1 MANVFTDFLNGVVNG
16 ATHPKGQ
23 MGDFQH
29 AARMF
34 TDDTFRLA
42 PKLKF
47 QFHVAF
53 SINNAVLK
61 NPALNIRHKN
71 EINMLVK
78 SVALPNF
85 NVKTETVNQYN
96 RKHVIQTGIEYAPI
110 TIKFHD
116 DNMGV
121 VNQLWQNYYGYYYA
135 DSSTAKVSGSYLRN
149 PMLNASYIR
158 GRYGLD
164 NNVSLPFFNKI
175 TIYQMARQEYVS
187 YTLVN
192 PLIQN
197 WNHENMDYSSSGVHE
212 NSMTLAYE
220 AVHYGAGRVQRGD
233 PEGFALEHYDL
244 SPSPLSLAGGG
255 TSTLFGN
262 AGVLAGAGDVL
273 GNVFSG
279 NAFESPANFITTAI
293 KAVNTYQNSKKLT
306 TAGIKEEGR
315 NIITKSLNSVAT
327 TGISGINGVVMPQS
341 TVTTN
346 TTVQATPA
354 NLFPG
359 TGP

>member
-1 MANVFTDFLNGVVNG
+1 MANIFTNFLNGVAYG

-53 SINNAVLK
+53 SINPSALK
-61 NPALNIRHKN
+61 NIGLSLRHKN

-85 NVKTETVNQYN
+85 NITTETVNQYN
-96 RKHVIQTGIEYAPI
+96 RKKVVQTKIEYAPI

-135 DSSTAKVSGSYLRN
+135 DSNSAKTAGSYNRTA
-149 PMLNASYIR
+149 MLNSSYVR
-158 GRYGLD
+158 TPYGLD
-164 NNVSLPFFNKI
+164 NNSSIPFFNKI

-187 YTLVN
+187 YTIVN
-192 PLIQN
+192 PLISN
-197 WNHENMDYSSSGVHE
+197 WNHEGMDYSSSNVHE

-220 AVHYGAGRVQRGD
+220 AVYYGSGIVQPGD
-233 PEGFALEHYDL
+233 PEGFALEHYDR
-244 SPSPLSLAGGG
+244 SPSPLSVAGGG
-255 TSTLFGN
+255 TATLFGN
-262 AGVLAGAGDVL
+262 GGVISGASQVL
-273 GNVFSG
+273 GSVFSG
-279 NAFESPANFITTAI
+279 GAFESPASFISTAI
-293 KAVNTYQNSKKLT
+293 KAVNTYENTKKLT
-306 TAGIKEEGR
+306 SAGLKQEGQ
-315 NIITKSLNSVAT
+315 NIIIKTLNGVAN
-327 TGISGINGVVMPQS
+327 TGISGVNGVAFPQT
-341 TVTTN
+341 TVNN
-346 TTVQATPA
+346 TTTTSATPVK
-354 NLFPG
+354 LF
-359 TGP
+359 

>member
-1 MANVFTDFLNGVVNG
+1 MANAFNGFLNGVVNG

-29 AARMF
+29 AARLF

-53 SINNAVLK
+53 SINSAALK
-61 NPALNIRHKN
+61 NLALSQRHVN

-85 NVKTETVNQYN
+85 TLGVETVNQYN
-96 RKHVIQTGIEYAPI
+96 RKRVVQTKIDYQPI

-121 VNQLWQNYYGYYYA
+121 VNQLWQNYYGYYFA
-135 DSSTAKVSGSYLRN
+135 DSNSAKAIGAYGQTAMRG
-149 PMLNASYIR
+149 ASSIR
-158 GRYGLD
+158 APYGLD
-164 NNVSLPFFNKI
+164 NNSSVPFFNKI
-175 TIYQMARQEYVS
+175 TIYQLARQEYTS

-192 PLIQN
+192 PKITS
-197 WNHENMDYSSSGVHE
+197 WNHEGMDYSNTTPHE
-212 NSMTLAYE
+212 NTMGLAYE
-220 AVHYGAGRVQRGD
+220 AVYYGAGRVQPGD
-233 PEGFALEHYDL
+233 PQGFALEHYDR

-262 AGVLAGAGDVL
+262 AGVIAGASDVF
-273 GNVFSG
+273 GSVFSG
-279 NAFESPANFITTAI
+279 AAFESPANFIATAI
-293 KAVNTYQNSKKLT
+293 KAVNTYENSKRLT
-306 TAGIKEEGR
+306 SAGIKEEGK
-315 NIITKSLNSVAT
+315 NIIVKSLNSIAT
-327 TGISGINGVVMPQS
+327 TGITNNGGIVFPTSNT
-341 TVTTN
+341 TVTTP
-346 TTVQATPA
+346 ATSV
-354 NLFPG
+354 NLFGNNP
-359 TGP
+359 